1 MSGTFKE
8 NSMKIASTV
17 ARYLLGLTF
26 FVFGLNKFLNFLPS
40 GPLPG
45 GVAGQFMSA
54 MLATKYL
61 MLVGVF
67 EGVGGILLLFNR
79 YVPLALA
86 LLAPVIVNILF
97 VNAVMV
103 PSMLPSGLL
112 VTICW
117 ALVYMRHRAAFAALY
132 KPHFE
137 G

>member
-1 MSGTFKE
+1 
-8 NSMKIASTV
+8 MKIASTV
-17 ARYLLGLTF
+17 ARYLLGIVFLA
-26 FVFGLNKFLNFLPS
+26 FGLNKFLNFIPS
-40 GPLPG
+40 GPMPG
-45 GVAGQFMSA
+45 GVAGQFVNA
-54 MLATKYL
+54 MTVTKYF

-67 EGVGGILLLFNR
+67 EGVGGLLLLFNR

-103 PSMLPSGLL
+103 PVGLPSGLF

-117 ALVYMRHRAAFAALY
+117 ALVYLRHRAAFAPLF